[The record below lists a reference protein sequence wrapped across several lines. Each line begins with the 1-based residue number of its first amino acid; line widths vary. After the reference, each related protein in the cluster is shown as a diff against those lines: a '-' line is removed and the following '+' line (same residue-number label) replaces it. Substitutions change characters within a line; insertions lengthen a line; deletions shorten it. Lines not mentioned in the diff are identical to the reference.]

1 MIRKETYSMMENT
14 LDMSPQ
20 IEPRQIV
27 KIVGPTCGHIQASSP
42 KRRFF
47 IKPWDKTFGQS

>member
-47 IKPWDKTFGQS
+47 IKP